1 MDVATPKESLGIIVQ
16 YKVKVRVIVAYG
28 GDVTLELPFT
38 LSHPKP
44 AEETPPPTPAQ
55 QPPPTE
61 EAAGVAASGD
71 GVPVDHNLIDFD
83 TDGPDKHDD
92 DDLVFEDFA
101 RLRLKESEHLG
112 SADA

>member
-1 MDVATPKESLGIIVQ
+1 MEEGTQKENLGIIVQ

-44 AEETPPPTPAQ
+44 LEETPPPTPAP
-55 QPPPTE
+55 QPVSQEETE
-61 EAAGVAASGD
+61 GAASNQ
-71 GVPVDHNLIDFD
+71 VPVDHNLIDFD
-83 TDGPDKHDD
+83 TDGPGKQEED
-92 DDLVFEDFA
+92 DDLIFEDFA
-101 RLRLKESEHLG
+101 RLRLKVSDHLG

>member
-1 MDVATPKESLGIIVQ
+1 MDDTIPKENLGIIVK

-44 AEETPPPTPAQ
+44 PDETPPSTPAPQ
-55 QPPPTE
+55 VPTE
-61 EAAGVAASGD
+61 EAAGGAASGD
-71 GVPVDHNLIDFD
+71 LPVDHNLIDFD
-83 TDGPDKHDD
+83 TDGPDKNED
-92 DDLVFEDFA
+92 DDLIFEDFA
-101 RLRLKESEHLG
+101 RLRLKGGEHLD